1 MQVWRTTQKV
11 SNWSILCRIW
21 TMCSLM
27 KGTILFMRI
36 SQSRWMS
43 WSLTSSRNIVTEDYI
58 LWPFQVLRWYPA
70 GVQSTLQLVLRWYVV
85 SNNVWNKIFSSFKI
99 WFWLISHFS
108 YLYLQWAIVELYEK
122 KQKLKI
128 TKDLNQF

>member
-1 MQVWRTTQKV
+1 LQVWRTTQKV